1 MHCTSKLWQ
10 VLAPFGAWLAEFCLH
25 MGFVLRTFTHDFI
38 DICSK
43 NFLIADLFD
52 LRQIRHCNTAGISTV
67 GVSFNVSTP
76 SGPCMKAG
84 CEYH

>member
-1 MHCTSKLWQ
+1 MTRIVQNHIELEIADALHKQ
-10 VLAPFGAWLAEFCLH
+10 ALAGSSPIWAWLAEFCLH

-52 LRQIRHCNTAGISTV
+52 QCQIRHCNTAGISTV
-67 GVSFNVSTP
+67 GVSFNV
-76 SGPCMKAG
+76 
-84 CEYH
+84 